1 MIRSVEERLVKRLK
15 EEQRSLRIEVGRN
28 KNKIKELALEQ
39 MLSKRE
45 LSEINNLINSVRGR
59 KPK

>member
-1 MIRSVEERLVKRLK
+1 MIKSVEERLVKRLK